1 LEKGPIVGHGAR
13 ADVYAWGEG
22 KVLKLFWEGTDPR
35 GVAGEA
41 EATKLIHDA
50 GLPVPD
56 CFGTVTVDGRPGI
69 VFERINGPN
78 MRDIVL
84 TRPWLAA
91 GLARQTAEL
100 HAAMHEITVPEIYPA
115 QRQSL
120 ERRIQTAT
128 QLDEATR
135 AEVLRTLS
143 RLPDGNSLCH
153 GDLHPGNILLA
164 QGGSVVID
172 WQDPSRGRAVADV
185 ARTVLLL
192 RGGVWHMTGRLRRA
206 AAVVLTRVFET
217 VYLRRYA
224 ELRPLRRDELQAWLP
239 VLAAARLREEIRE
252 EAQWLVGMANTVSSG
267 SYKAT

>member
-1 LEKGPIVGHGAR
+1 MVGPGGAWLVDDS
-13 ADVYAWGEG
+13 AAEWGIG
-22 KVLKLFWEGTDPR
+22 LGEGTDR
-35 GVAGEA
+35 GSRRPGR
-41 EATKLIHDA
+41 KLIHDA

-69 VFERINGPN
+69 VFERIDGPN

-100 HAAMHEITVPEIYPA
+100 HAAMHEITVPEIYLA
-115 QRQSL
+115 QRQFL

-172 WQDPSRGRAVADV
+172 WQGPSRGRAVADV
-185 ARTVLLL
+185 ARLPQ
-192 RGGVWHMTGRLRRA
+192 
-206 AAVVLTRVFET
+206 AVC
-217 VYLRRYA
+217 
-224 ELRPLRRDELQAWLP
+224 
-239 VLAAARLREEIRE
+239 
-252 EAQWLVGMANTVSSG
+252 
-267 SYKAT
+267 

>member
-1 LEKGPIVGHGAR
+1 VGHGAR

-50 GLPVPD
+50 RLPVPD

-192 RGGVWHMTGRLRRA
+192 RGGVWHMTRRLRRA